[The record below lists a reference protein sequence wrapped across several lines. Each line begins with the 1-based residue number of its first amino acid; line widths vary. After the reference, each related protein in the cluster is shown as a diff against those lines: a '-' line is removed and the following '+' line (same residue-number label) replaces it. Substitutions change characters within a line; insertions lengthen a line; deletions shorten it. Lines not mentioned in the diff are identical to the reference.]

1 MAIAIK
7 PYTEEFIPAV
17 KALNLRLANGG
28 ISPDF
33 HFPESNIPGWLPK
46 VENRRIYQ
54 ECFLA
59 VDGEFVRGGFI
70 VKQQDFSLRGETRAI
85 SFYRLPVSE
94 GIIDRAYTSV
104 GVHMLR
110 SALQS
115 HSLMFALGMG
125 GLDRPLP
132 QMLKALGWTLTP
144 VPFFFRV
151 NRPARFLR
159 NISVLRSSPM
169 RRLGAGFAAA
179 TGVGYIAVH
188 AVHWSRTRPAGRRA
202 SAESISQFGSWADD
216 LWRSCRAE
224 YTMVGSRD
232 STTLNLLYGDDP
244 KYLRIRVHDGSE
256 TVGWAVMLDT
266 QMQENKYFGNMR
278 IGTIADVF
286 AAPEWAPATIRA
298 AATLLR
304 RRGVDLIVSNQS
316 HAAWCEALL
325 SAGFLSA
332 PTNFFFASS
341 RALLQ
346 VLAPLPQSL
355 GKIHLNRGDGDGPV
369 NL

>member
-17 KALNLRLANGG
+17 RALNLRLASGG

-33 HFPESNIPGWLPK
+33 HFPESNIPLWLPK
-46 VENRRIYQ
+46 IENRRIYQ

-70 VKQQDFSLRGETRAI
+70 VKQQDFFLGGETRPL

-94 GIIDRAYTSV
+94 GIVDRAYNSV

-115 HSLMFALGMG
+115 HALMFALGMG

-159 NISVLRSSPM
+159 NIAVLRSNPM
-169 RRLGAGFAAA
+169 RRVASSVAAGS
-179 TGVGYIAVH
+179 GLGYIAIL
-188 AVHWSRTRPAGRRA
+188 AVHWSRTRPTARKA
-202 SAESISQFGSWADD
+202 SAELISEFGSWADD
-216 LWRSCRAE
+216 LWQSCRAD

-232 STTLNLLYGDDP
+232 SETLNLLYGDDP
-244 KYLRIRVHDGSE
+244 KYLRIRVQRGSE

-266 QMQENKYFGNMR
+266 QMRENKYFGNMR

-286 AAPEWAPATIRA
+286 AAPEWASAVVRA
-298 AATLLR
+298 AAQFLR
-304 RRGVDLIVSNQS
+304 KRGVDLIVSNQS
-316 HAAWCEALL
+316 HAAWCEALI

-341 RALLQ
+341 HALSQILS
-346 VLAPLPQSL
+346 PLPQTL
-355 GKIHLNRGDGDGPV
+355 QQIHLNRGDGDGPV